1 MLEIQSVVDS
11 TCSLLNSLA
20 IIFIKLGWRTFLV
33 IKLLFIL
40 ILNVSVLLFIS
51 CDDKTE
57 NKYQIIQK
65 TDKTKIIGEWLRTDS
80 DYMIKIVEVNDN
92 GSMHTQ
98 YFNPDPINVGRANW
112 ESISGDLKII
122 IELRDVN
129 YPGSTY
135 TLNYL
140 PDKDILAGEYYQ
152 AVEGL
157 TFYVEFSRYD
167 IR

>member
-1 MLEIQSVVDS
+1 M
-11 TCSLLNSLA
+11 
-20 IIFIKLGWRTFLV
+20 IKLFL
-33 IKLLFIL
+33 IL

-51 CDDKTE
+51 CDNKTE
-57 NKYQIIQK
+57 NKSQIVKK

-80 DYMIKIVEVNDN
+80 DYMIKIVEVNDD
-92 GSMHTQ
+92 GSMLAQ
-98 YFNPDPINVGRANW
+98 YFNPDPINVGSAKW
-112 ESISGDLKII
+112 ESIAGDLKII

-140 PDKDILAGEYYQ
+140 PVKDMFAGEYYQ

-157 TFYVEFSRYD
+157 TFYVEFTRYN

>member
-1 MLEIQSVVDS
+1 M
-11 TCSLLNSLA
+11 
-20 IIFIKLGWRTFLV
+20 IKLFL
-33 IKLLFIL
+33 IL

-51 CDDKTE
+51 CDNKTE
-57 NKYQIIQK
+57 NKSQIVKK

-80 DYMIKIVEVNDN
+80 DYLIKIVEVNDN
-92 GSMHTQ
+92 GTMLAQ
-98 YFNPDPINVGRANW
+98 YFNPDPINVGSANW

-140 PDKDILAGEYYQ
+140 PDKDMLAGEYYQ

-157 TFYVEFSRYD
+157 TFYVEFMRYD

>member
-1 MLEIQSVVDS
+1 M
-11 TCSLLNSLA
+11 
-20 IIFIKLGWRTFLV
+20 KLGWRTFLM
-33 IKLLFIL
+33 IKLFLIL
-40 ILNVSVLLFIS
+40 LLNVSVLLFIA
-51 CDDKTE
+51 CDNKTE
-57 NKYQIIQK
+57 NKSQVAQK

-92 GSMHTQ
+92 GSMLAK
-98 YFNPDPINVGRANW
+98 YFNPESINVGRANW

-140 PDKDILAGEYYQ
+140 ADKDMLAGEYYQ

-157 TFYVEFSRYD
+157 TFYVEFERSR
-167 IR
+167 

>member
-1 MLEIQSVVDS
+1 M
-11 TCSLLNSLA
+11 
-20 IIFIKLGWRTFLV
+20 IFMKLGWRTFLM
-33 IKLLFIL
+33 IKLFLIL
-40 ILNVSVLLFIS
+40 LLNVSVLLFIA
-51 CDDKTE
+51 CDNKTE
-57 NKYQIIQK
+57 NKSQVAQK

-92 GSMHTQ
+92 GSMLAK
-98 YFNPDPINVGRANW
+98 YFNPESINVGRANW

-140 PDKDILAGEYYQ
+140 ADKDMLAGEYYQ

-157 TFYVEFSRYD
+157 TFYVEFERSR
-167 IR
+167 

>member
-1 MLEIQSVVDS
+1 M
-11 TCSLLNSLA
+11 
-20 IIFIKLGWRTFLV
+20 IKLFL
-33 IKLLFIL
+33 IL

-57 NKYQIIQK
+57 NKSQTIQK

-92 GSMHTQ
+92 GSMLAQ
-98 YFNPDPINVGRANW
+98 YFNPKPINVETAKW
-112 ESISGDLKII
+112 ESISGDLKIF

-140 PDKDILAGEYYQ
+140 PDKDMFAGEYYQ

-157 TFYVEFSRYD
+157 TFYVEFSRYN
-167 IR
+167 IK

>member
-1 MLEIQSVVDS
+1 M
-11 TCSLLNSLA
+11 
-20 IIFIKLGWRTFLV
+20 IKLF
-33 IKLLFIL
+33 FIL

-51 CDDKTE
+51 CDNKTE
-57 NKYQIIQK
+57 NKSQIVQK

-80 DYMIKIVEVNDN
+80 DYMIKIVEVNDD
-92 GSMHTQ
+92 GSLLAQ
-98 YFNPDPINVGRANW
+98 YFNPDPINVGSANW

-140 PDKDILAGEYYQ
+140 PDKDMLAGEYFQ
-152 AVEGL
+152 AVEGV
-157 TFYVEFSRYD
+157 TFYVEFTRYD

>member
-1 MLEIQSVVDS
+1 M
-11 TCSLLNSLA
+11 
-20 IIFIKLGWRTFLV
+20 
-33 IKLLFIL
+33 
-40 ILNVSVLLFIS
+40 LNVSVLIFIS
-51 CDDKTE
+51 CENKTE
-57 NKYQIIQK
+57 NKSQIVQK

-92 GSMHTQ
+92 GSMLAQ
-98 YFNPDPINVGRANW
+98 YFNPKPINVETANW

-122 IELRDVN
+122 IEMKDVN

-140 PDKDILAGEYYQ
+140 PDKDMLAGEYYQ

-157 TFYVEFSRYD
+157 TFYVEFMRYN

>member
-1 MLEIQSVVDS
+1 M
-11 TCSLLNSLA
+11 
-20 IIFIKLGWRTFLV
+20 IKLFFV
-33 IKLLFIL
+33 L

-51 CDDKTE
+51 CDNKTE
-57 NKYQIIQK
+57 NKSQIVNK

-80 DYMIKIVEVNDN
+80 DYMIKIVEVNDD
-92 GSMHTQ
+92 GSMLAQ
-98 YFNPDPINVGRANW
+98 YFNPDPINVGSANW
-112 ESISGDLKII
+112 ESIAGDLKII

-140 PDKDILAGEYYQ
+140 PDKDMFAGEYYQ
-152 AVEGL
+152 AIEGL

>member
-1 MLEIQSVVDS
+1 M
-11 TCSLLNSLA
+11 
-20 IIFIKLGWRTFLV
+20 IFIKLGWRTFLM
-33 IKLLFIL
+33 IKLFLIL

-51 CDDKTE
+51 CDNKTE
-57 NKYQIIQK
+57 NKSQIVQK

-92 GSMHTQ
+92 GSMLAQ
-98 YFNPDPINVGRANW
+98 YFNPKPINVETAKW

-122 IELRDVN
+122 IELKDVN

-140 PDKDILAGEYYQ
+140 PDKDMLAGEYYQ

-157 TFYVEFSRYD
+157 TFYVEFTRYD
-167 IR
+167 SR